1 MARVILTSVLAVFFS
16 VLAHCGE
23 VTDARETN
31 PRDSASSSS
40 IRWKENVSTLKD
52 SLNRVSKLRGVQYNW
67 KSKYRKEGETSKTEI
82 GFIAEE
88 VAQVAPE
95 MVEWEVE
102 GKTPSGVKYDR
113 TGALL
118 TEAVKE
124 LKVITERLDLRLTA
138 AEQRISAVESA
149 VGQLQG
155 RVSQAEQ
162 TLSDHGTSLT
172 KQQRDLC
179 RLENALEQLDE
190 EVASMDQDLQ
200 NITPCK
206 CGAGT
211 GGK

>member
-23 VTDARETN
+23 VRDARGTN

-67 KSKYRKEGETSKTEI
+67 KARYRKDGETSKTEI

-102 GKTPSGVKYDR
+102 GKTPSGVRYDR
-113 TGALL
+113 ATALL
-118 TEAVKE
+118 TEAMKE
-124 LKVITERLDLRLTA
+124 LKDKTERLERRVTA

-155 RVSQAEQ
+155 RMGQVEQ
-162 TLSDHGTSLT
+162 TVADHGTSIT
-172 KQQRDLC
+172 KHERDLC
-179 RLENALEQLDE
+179 KLENALEQLDE
-190 EVASMDQDLQ
+190 EVASMDQDIQ
-200 NITPCK
+200 NIKPCT
-206 CGAGT
+206 CGAAT
-211 GGK
+211 GK